1 MAKNIE
7 VKCNFTT
14 VFAKYDNI
22 EELKA
27 IANSICGQ
35 VKEAYDAR
43 LAEIKSGNT
52 GVIVEVVDTAAATPQ
67 PKKKES
73 KVAAAKEVAAKMKK
87 QETASSK
94 TKTADTTTESTDD
107 TLIAITDT
115 AAIKKLGLTF
125 EKYNDRCWVLRG
137 ETKPLRKILKEQFK
151 GVFNSRLTGGEGWV
165 FKTAVAQSVG
175 DALGLKVKVA

>member
-7 VKCNFTT
+7 VKCNFPT

-52 GVIVEVVDTAAATPQ
+52 GVIVEVVDITAATPQ

-73 KVAAAKEVAAKMKK
+73 KVAAAKMKK
-87 QETASSK
+87 QETASPK
-94 TKTADTTTESTDD
+94 TKTVDTTTESTDD